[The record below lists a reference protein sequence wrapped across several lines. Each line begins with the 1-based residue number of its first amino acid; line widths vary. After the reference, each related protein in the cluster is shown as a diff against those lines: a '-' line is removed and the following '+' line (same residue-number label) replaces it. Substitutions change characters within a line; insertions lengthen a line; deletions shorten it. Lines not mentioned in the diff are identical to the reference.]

1 VTFND
6 HEGSTKSY
14 AHTRRQSL
22 RVLDADF
29 VPPAEEIVAD
39 YAAGSTLAVRMHDG
53 GVVRFSKVAAD
64 YDPRD
69 RVTAFT
75 RLSAWQA
82 EGVVATGLLFID
94 EDLPDMH
101 ETNATVPTPL
111 AQMAYEDLCP
121 GSATLAKLMEE
132 YR

>member
-1 VTFND
+1 
-6 HEGSTKSY
+6 
-14 AHTRRQSL
+14 
-22 RVLDADF
+22 
-29 VPPAEEIVAD
+29 
-39 YAAGSTLAVRMHDG
+39 MHDG